1 MADLT
6 REQKKDFAKN
16 LYLNNPNIT
25 QKELALRVGV
35 SAVTINKWINDEK
48 WDTLQKSL
56 LLSKSEILAD
66 YYEQL
71 REAKDSVRMREEGKR
86 FMSSKEADA
95 VVKITAAIKN
105 LETET
110 NIADKVEVG
119 KDFLAFIRKITSYEE
134 SNKIAKLFDTY
145 IKSCL

>member
-1 MADLT
+1 MAELS

-16 LYLNNPNIT
+16 IYLNNPSIT

-35 SAVTINKWINDEK
+35 SVVTMNKWFNDEK
-48 WDTLQKSL
+48 WGTLQKSL

-71 REAKDSVRMREEGKR
+71 REAKESVKMRDEGKR

-119 KDFLAFIRKITSYEE
+119 KQFLAFIRKITTYEE
-134 SNKIAKLFDTY
+134 ANKTAKLFDTY

>member
-1 MADLT
+1 MADLS

-71 REAKDSVRMREEGKR
+71 REAKESVKMREEGKR

-95 VVKITAAIKN
+95 VVKITSAIKN

-119 KDFLAFIRKITSYEE
+119 KNFLAFIRKITTYDE

>member
-1 MADLT
+1 MAELSL
-6 REQKKDFAKN
+6 EQKKDFSKN
-16 LYLNNPNIT
+16 LYFNNQNIN
-25 QKELALRVGV
+25 QKELASRVGV
-35 SAVTINKWINDEK
+35 SVVTMNKWFKDEK

-71 REAKDSVRMREEGKR
+71 RAAKESVKMREEGKR

-119 KDFLAFIRKITSYEE
+119 KDFLAFIRKITTFED

>member
-1 MADLT
+1 MAELS

-35 SAVTINKWINDEK
+35 STVTMSKWVNEEK

-71 REAKDSVRMREEGKR
+71 REAKESVKMREEGKR

-119 KDFLAFIRKITSYEE
+119 KDFLAFIRKITTFED

>member
-1 MADLT
+1 MADLS

-66 YYEQL
+66 YYDQL
-71 REAKDSVRMREEGKR
+71 REAKDAVKTRDAGKR
-86 FMSSKEADA
+86 FMTSKEADA
-95 VVKITAAIKN
+95 VLKITAAIKN
-105 LETET
+105 LETEI
-110 NIADKVEVG
+110 NIADKMENG
-119 KDFLAFIRKITSYEE
+119 KQFLAYIRKLASSDE
-134 SNKIAKLFDTY
+134 SNKIARYYDSY

>member
-1 MADLT
+1 MADLS

-71 REAKDSVRMREEGKR
+71 REAKESVKMREEGKR

-119 KDFLAFIRKITSYEE
+119 KNFLAFIRKITTYDE

>member
-1 MADLT
+1 MAELS

-35 SAVTINKWINDEK
+35 STVTMSKWVNEEK

-71 REAKDSVRMREEGKR
+71 REAKESVKMREEGKR

-119 KDFLAFIRKITSYEE
+119 KDFLAFIRKIIPYEE
-134 SNKIAKLFDTY
+134 SNKTAKLFDTY

>member
-1 MADLT
+1 MAELS

-16 LYLNNPNIT
+16 IYLNNPSIT

-35 SAVTINKWINDEK
+35 SVVTMNKWFNDEK
-48 WDTLQKSL
+48 WGTLQKSL

-71 REAKDSVRMREEGKR
+71 REAKESVKMRDEGKR

-119 KDFLAFIRKITSYEE
+119 KQFLAFIRKIATYEE
-134 SNKIAKLFDTY
+134 ANKTAKLFDTY